1 MTATATT
8 TSRPSI
14 QVGAKAKTKA
24 TVRPSRYAG
33 RIGRV
38 AEVRRVAPG
47 AYEIGVEVF
56 SGQVSWFAPHELEEL
71 SK

>member
-14 QVGAKAKTKA
+14 QVGAKARTKA
-24 TVRPSRYAG
+24 TVRPPRYAG
-33 RIGRV
+33 RTGRV

-47 AYEIGVEVF
+47 RYEVGVEVF
-56 SGQVSWFAPHELEEL
+56 SGQVSWFDPEELEL
-71 SK
+71 